1 MRELTLAIVGID
13 FPNHDRARSNR
24 RSELMLLSP
33 GTAMALVP
41 EPRNPVDR
49 HAVAVFSPS
58 GLQVGY
64 LSAERAPWIGARIR
78 AGDEVVAL
86 LQGVVGDAG
95 YLRVRIGGGAP
106 ALPVARER
114 AELDRGELDK
124 GELDKGELDKG
135 EPDKGEPDRGEP
147 DFWPDP
153 EGPEFGA

>member
-1 MRELTLAIVGID
+1 VKELTLAVVGID
-13 FPNHDRARSNR
+13 FPNNDRTRSNR

-33 GTAMALVP
+33 GAAMTLVP
-41 EPRNPVDR
+41 EPRNPVDSQ
-49 HAVAVFSPS
+49 AVAVFSSS

-78 AGDEVVAL
+78 AGDEVNAIY
-86 LQGVVGDAG
+86 QGLTGGAG

-106 ALPVARER
+106 TLPVTRER
-114 AELDRGELDK
+114 DEADGS
-124 GELDKGELDKG
+124 
-135 EPDKGEPDRGEP
+135 EP

>member
-1 MRELTLAIVGID
+1 MKELTLAILGID
-13 FPNHDRARSNR
+13 FPNNDRSRSNR

-33 GTAMALVP
+33 GAAMTLVP
-41 EPRNPVDR
+41 EPRNPVDPQ
-49 HAVAVFSPS
+49 AVAVFSPS

-78 AGDEVVAL
+78 AGDEVNAI
-86 LQGVVGDAG
+86 LQGMEGSTG

-106 ALPVARER
+106 TLPPVRARDEAVAG
-114 AELDRGELDK
+114 D
-124 GELDKGELDKG
+124 
-135 EPDKGEPDRGEP
+135 P